1 MEPSPPLPVP
11 QRSPCTALSRGG
23 GRKASSPP
31 SLPSPAPYA
40 TAHTGTQ
47 GAAGEGFFFW
57 GVGGGPAMWQV
68 PSDNPGRA
76 AGRRR
81 SGGCRHFP
89 GYGLCSEPVSGGNAL
104 RTGQKRGVPGGAAA
118 AAAAAS
124 HALPAVGSRRPPG
137 PPLSSPPARRHLT
150 KELPRHRGHLS
161 PHGALGSDAAAP
173 RLCGVGVATPCAPH
187 PVRPQPR
194 GPALWGVLGWVCCY
208 AGYLGRAFY
217 SGLGEGCPA
226 KGSPTRRRAPGTRR
240 RVSLLPYLAA
250 QVMGMRW
257 VA

>member
-1 MEPSPPLPVP
+1 MPRRIPAHGE
-11 QRSPCTALSRGG
+11 LSGRDFGG
-23 GRKASSPP
+23 W
-31 SLPSPAPYA
+31 
-40 TAHTGTQ
+40 
-47 GAAGEGFFFW
+47 E
-57 GVGGGPAMWQV
+57 GGPAMWQV

-89 GYGLCSEPVSGGNAL
+89 GYGLCSEPVSRGNAL

-118 AAAAAS
+118 ATAAAS

-137 PPLSSPPARRHLT
+137 PPPSPPGT
-150 KELPRHRGHLS
+150 
-161 PHGALGSDAAAP
+161 AAP
-173 RLCGVGVATPCAPH
+173 NKGAPAAPGPSVTSWSSREGCCSPEALRGWGGNPMRPH
-187 PVRPQPR
+187 PVRPQAR
-194 GPALWGVLGWVCCY
+194 GPALWGGLGWVCCY
-208 AGYLGRAFY
+208 VGYLGCAFY

-240 RVSLLPYLAA
+240 GVSLLPYLAA